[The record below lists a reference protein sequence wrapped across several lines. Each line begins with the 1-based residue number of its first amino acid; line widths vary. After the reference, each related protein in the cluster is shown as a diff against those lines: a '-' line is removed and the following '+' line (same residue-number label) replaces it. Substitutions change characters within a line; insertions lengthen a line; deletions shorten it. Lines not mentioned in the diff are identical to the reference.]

1 MRVDNSRIRTKKL
14 RVQKDIDTCGRGQ
27 CALSPNFL
35 KFYDGTFFCLAFAR
49 KVFEWEAKVILKCDP
64 TFGEAKFDVVDV
76 AGDWVS
82 QGKNEWQMG
91 EL

>member
-1 MRVDNSRIRTKKL
+1 MLCVHI
-14 RVQKDIDTCGRGQ
+14 
-27 CALSPNFL
+27 
-35 KFYDGTFFCLAFAR
+35 FCLAFAR

-64 TFGEAKFDVVDV
+64 TFEEAKFDIVDV

-82 QGKNEWQMG
+82 QGKIELQMR